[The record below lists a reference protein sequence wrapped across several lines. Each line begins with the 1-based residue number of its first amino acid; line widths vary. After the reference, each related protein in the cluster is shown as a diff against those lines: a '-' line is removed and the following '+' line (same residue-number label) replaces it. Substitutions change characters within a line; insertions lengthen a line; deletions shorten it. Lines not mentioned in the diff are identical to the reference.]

1 MIQSFK
7 AGRES
12 NIIHVIF
19 YSCENQRS
27 EKVGDRTWSKAERL
41 KILIELDLIEK
52 ITSNQIPMLSKMQ
65 PSNY

>member
-12 NIIHVIF
+12 NIIRVIF

-41 KILIELDLIEK
+41 KILIEL
-52 ITSNQIPMLSKMQ
+52 NP
-65 PSNY
+65 N